1 MAGAWLDAAPRRP
14 LLLAGAAAV
23 LAAAAYLTPHV
34 DSRTARPSQAD
45 LDLEALEAALAREA
59 ANSTAKHWAGIAQP
73 EEPEP

>member
-1 MAGAWLDAAPRRP
+1 
-14 LLLAGAAAV
+14 V